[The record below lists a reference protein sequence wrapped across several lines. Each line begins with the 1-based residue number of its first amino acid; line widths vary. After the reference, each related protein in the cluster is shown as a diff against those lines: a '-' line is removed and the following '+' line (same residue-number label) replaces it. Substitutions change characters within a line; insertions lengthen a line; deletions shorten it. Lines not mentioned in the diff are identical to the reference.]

1 MQLWDKLA
9 EYAKNFSSYRTTMDF
24 GDVAE
29 ILIIAV
35 LLYYTLVW
43 MKTTRAWILLK
54 GLIVILA
61 FLLLAYFFRMTTIL
75 WMAQNVLGFAVTA
88 LIVVLQPELRKALEE
103 LGKKN
108 IISSVLPFDNSHR
121 VNEEFSEKTINEI
134 TKACVEM
141 GKVRTG
147 ALIVIEQKVSLRDY
161 ERTGIDVDGIVTSQL
176 LINIFE
182 HNTPLHDGAV
192 IIQGNRVVSATCYL
206 PLSDNLGLSKELGT
220 RHRAGVGISEI
231 TDSLTIIVS
240 EETGKI
246 SVAYEGELERNLDAD
261 SLRDRMHKILNNPV
275 EEHKN
280 LRIWKGRSRD
290 KKMKKLLT
298 RNLGLK
304 LASLLLAFV
313 LWFLVAQIYDPKDT
327 VTFNNIQVRL
337 INTELLDEEG
347 KVYEVLDNSNLVRVT
362 VTGPQSIVKSEL
374 RRSDI
379 VAEADMSKLTDINTI
394 AITYYCENISNDSVE
409 IKGNHDSVRLN
420 VEDKTSKWI
429 KLESNTIGD
438 VASGYMIG
446 NVTLDQTN
454 IEVTGPKS
462 AISQVDHAGVD
473 INVTDSTTSLS
484 ANVDIKLYDA
494 DDNELVLESVKK
506 NVDSAYMTVEVLATK
521 EVPVEIEY
529 MGVPEDGYMAT
540 GEVESS
546 VPTVR
551 IAGTVSTL
559 VGISAITVP
568 EDRMNITGQSD
579 NLVDIINLKEYLPAN
594 VRLADKSF
602 DGKITAT
609 VYIEPIVSKD
619 LTVAAENI
627 SVTGV
632 PDGMEAEITSTAEEY
647 NITVS
652 GLSRDVSILH
662 DSSVTG
668 ILNLT
673 QWMED
678 NGVEE
683 LTPGTYTIPVTFNLT
698 EDITVTPDINIHIR
712 LKNADA
718 DNQ

>member
-1 MQLWDKLA
+1 
-9 EYAKNFSSYRTTMDF
+9 
-24 GDVAE
+24 
-29 ILIIAV
+29 
-35 LLYYTLVW
+35 
-43 MKTTRAWILLK
+43 
-54 GLIVILA
+54 
-61 FLLLAYFFRMTTIL
+61 
-75 WMAQNVLGFAVTA
+75 
-88 LIVVLQPELRKALEE
+88 
-103 LGKKN
+103 
-108 IISSVLPFDNSHR
+108 
-121 VNEEFSEKTINEI
+121 
-134 TKACVEM
+134 
-141 GKVRTG
+141 
-147 ALIVIEQKVSLRDY
+147 
-161 ERTGIDVDGIVTSQL
+161 
-176 LINIFE
+176 
-182 HNTPLHDGAV
+182 
-192 IIQGNRVVSATCYL
+192 
-206 PLSDNLGLSKELGT
+206 
-220 RHRAGVGISEI
+220 
-231 TDSLTIIVS
+231 
-240 EETGKI
+240 
-246 SVAYEGELERNLDAD
+246 
-261 SLRDRMHKILNNPV
+261 
-275 EEHKN
+275 
-280 LRIWKGRSRD
+280 
-290 KKMKKLLT
+290 MKKLLT

-304 LASLLLAFV
+304 FASLVLAFV

-337 INTELLDEEG
+337 VNTELLEEEG

-683 LTPGTYTIPVTFNLT
+683 LTPGTYTIPVTFNLA

-712 LKNADA
+712 LKNADT

>member
-1 MQLWDKLA
+1 
-9 EYAKNFSSYRTTMDF
+9 
-24 GDVAE
+24 
-29 ILIIAV
+29 
-35 LLYYTLVW
+35 
-43 MKTTRAWILLK
+43 
-54 GLIVILA
+54 
-61 FLLLAYFFRMTTIL
+61 
-75 WMAQNVLGFAVTA
+75 
-88 LIVVLQPELRKALEE
+88 
-103 LGKKN
+103 
-108 IISSVLPFDNSHR
+108 
-121 VNEEFSEKTINEI
+121 
-134 TKACVEM
+134 
-141 GKVRTG
+141 
-147 ALIVIEQKVSLRDY
+147 
-161 ERTGIDVDGIVTSQL
+161 
-176 LINIFE
+176 
-182 HNTPLHDGAV
+182 
-192 IIQGNRVVSATCYL
+192 
-206 PLSDNLGLSKELGT
+206 
-220 RHRAGVGISEI
+220 
-231 TDSLTIIVS
+231 
-240 EETGKI
+240 
-246 SVAYEGELERNLDAD
+246 
-261 SLRDRMHKILNNPV
+261 
-275 EEHKN
+275 
-280 LRIWKGRSRD
+280 
-290 KKMKKLLT
+290 MKKLLT

-546 VPTVR
+546 IPTVR

-683 LTPGTYTIPVTFNLT
+683 LTPGTYTIPITFNLA
-698 EDITVTPDINIHIR
+698 EDITVVPDINIHIR
-712 LKNADA
+712 LKNADT

>member
-1 MQLWDKLA
+1 
-9 EYAKNFSSYRTTMDF
+9 
-24 GDVAE
+24 
-29 ILIIAV
+29 
-35 LLYYTLVW
+35 
-43 MKTTRAWILLK
+43 
-54 GLIVILA
+54 
-61 FLLLAYFFRMTTIL
+61 
-75 WMAQNVLGFAVTA
+75 
-88 LIVVLQPELRKALEE
+88 
-103 LGKKN
+103 
-108 IISSVLPFDNSHR
+108 
-121 VNEEFSEKTINEI
+121 
-134 TKACVEM
+134 
-141 GKVRTG
+141 
-147 ALIVIEQKVSLRDY
+147 
-161 ERTGIDVDGIVTSQL
+161 
-176 LINIFE
+176 
-182 HNTPLHDGAV
+182 
-192 IIQGNRVVSATCYL
+192 
-206 PLSDNLGLSKELGT
+206 
-220 RHRAGVGISEI
+220 
-231 TDSLTIIVS
+231 
-240 EETGKI
+240 
-246 SVAYEGELERNLDAD
+246 
-261 SLRDRMHKILNNPV
+261 
-275 EEHKN
+275 
-280 LRIWKGRSRD
+280 
-290 KKMKKLLT
+290 MKKLLT

-473 INVTDSTTSLS
+473 INVTDSTSSLS

-494 DDNELVLESVKK
+494 DDNELTLESVKK
-506 NVDSAYMTVEVLATK
+506 NVDSAHMTVEVLATK

-546 VPTVR
+546 VPTVK

-559 VGISAITVP
+559 AGISAITVP
-568 EDRMNITGQSD
+568 EDRMNITGQTD
-579 NLVDIINLKEYLPAN
+579 NLVDIINLKEYLPSN
-594 VRLADKSF
+594 VRLADKRF

-652 GLSRDVSILH
+652 GLSRDVSILR

-683 LTPGTYTIPVTFNLT
+683 LTPGTYTIPVTFNLA
-698 EDITVTPDINIHIR
+698 EDITVAPDINIHIR
-712 LKNADA
+712 LKNADT

>member
-1 MQLWDKLA
+1 
-9 EYAKNFSSYRTTMDF
+9 
-24 GDVAE
+24 
-29 ILIIAV
+29 
-35 LLYYTLVW
+35 
-43 MKTTRAWILLK
+43 
-54 GLIVILA
+54 
-61 FLLLAYFFRMTTIL
+61 
-75 WMAQNVLGFAVTA
+75 
-88 LIVVLQPELRKALEE
+88 
-103 LGKKN
+103 
-108 IISSVLPFDNSHR
+108 
-121 VNEEFSEKTINEI
+121 
-134 TKACVEM
+134 
-141 GKVRTG
+141 
-147 ALIVIEQKVSLRDY
+147 
-161 ERTGIDVDGIVTSQL
+161 
-176 LINIFE
+176 
-182 HNTPLHDGAV
+182 
-192 IIQGNRVVSATCYL
+192 
-206 PLSDNLGLSKELGT
+206 
-220 RHRAGVGISEI
+220 
-231 TDSLTIIVS
+231 
-240 EETGKI
+240 
-246 SVAYEGELERNLDAD
+246 
-261 SLRDRMHKILNNPV
+261 
-275 EEHKN
+275 
-280 LRIWKGRSRD
+280 
-290 KKMKKLLT
+290 MKKLLT

-362 VTGPQSIVKSEL
+362 VTGPQSILKSEL

-683 LTPGTYTIPVTFNLT
+683 LTPGTYTIPVTFNLA

-712 LKNADA
+712 LKNADT

>member
-1 MQLWDKLA
+1 
-9 EYAKNFSSYRTTMDF
+9 
-24 GDVAE
+24 
-29 ILIIAV
+29 
-35 LLYYTLVW
+35 
-43 MKTTRAWILLK
+43 
-54 GLIVILA
+54 
-61 FLLLAYFFRMTTIL
+61 
-75 WMAQNVLGFAVTA
+75 
-88 LIVVLQPELRKALEE
+88 
-103 LGKKN
+103 
-108 IISSVLPFDNSHR
+108 
-121 VNEEFSEKTINEI
+121 
-134 TKACVEM
+134 
-141 GKVRTG
+141 
-147 ALIVIEQKVSLRDY
+147 
-161 ERTGIDVDGIVTSQL
+161 
-176 LINIFE
+176 
-182 HNTPLHDGAV
+182 
-192 IIQGNRVVSATCYL
+192 
-206 PLSDNLGLSKELGT
+206 
-220 RHRAGVGISEI
+220 
-231 TDSLTIIVS
+231 
-240 EETGKI
+240 
-246 SVAYEGELERNLDAD
+246 
-261 SLRDRMHKILNNPV
+261 
-275 EEHKN
+275 
-280 LRIWKGRSRD
+280 
-290 KKMKKLLT
+290 MKKALT

-304 LASLLLAFV
+304 LASLVLAFV

-683 LTPGTYTIPVTFNLT
+683 LTPGTYTIPVTFNLA
-698 EDITVTPDINIHIR
+698 EDITVVPDINIHIR
-712 LKNADA
+712 LKNADT

>member
-1 MQLWDKLA
+1 
-9 EYAKNFSSYRTTMDF
+9 
-24 GDVAE
+24 
-29 ILIIAV
+29 
-35 LLYYTLVW
+35 
-43 MKTTRAWILLK
+43 
-54 GLIVILA
+54 
-61 FLLLAYFFRMTTIL
+61 
-75 WMAQNVLGFAVTA
+75 
-88 LIVVLQPELRKALEE
+88 
-103 LGKKN
+103 
-108 IISSVLPFDNSHR
+108 
-121 VNEEFSEKTINEI
+121 
-134 TKACVEM
+134 
-141 GKVRTG
+141 
-147 ALIVIEQKVSLRDY
+147 
-161 ERTGIDVDGIVTSQL
+161 
-176 LINIFE
+176 
-182 HNTPLHDGAV
+182 
-192 IIQGNRVVSATCYL
+192 
-206 PLSDNLGLSKELGT
+206 
-220 RHRAGVGISEI
+220 
-231 TDSLTIIVS
+231 
-240 EETGKI
+240 
-246 SVAYEGELERNLDAD
+246 
-261 SLRDRMHKILNNPV
+261 
-275 EEHKN
+275 
-280 LRIWKGRSRD
+280 
-290 KKMKKLLT
+290 MKKLLT

-627 SVTGV
+627 SVTGI

-683 LTPGTYTIPVTFNLT
+683 LTPGTYTIPVTFNLA
-698 EDITVTPDINIHIR
+698 EDITVVPDINIHIR
-712 LKNADA
+712 LKNADT

>member
-1 MQLWDKLA
+1 
-9 EYAKNFSSYRTTMDF
+9 
-24 GDVAE
+24 
-29 ILIIAV
+29 
-35 LLYYTLVW
+35 
-43 MKTTRAWILLK
+43 
-54 GLIVILA
+54 
-61 FLLLAYFFRMTTIL
+61 
-75 WMAQNVLGFAVTA
+75 
-88 LIVVLQPELRKALEE
+88 
-103 LGKKN
+103 
-108 IISSVLPFDNSHR
+108 
-121 VNEEFSEKTINEI
+121 
-134 TKACVEM
+134 
-141 GKVRTG
+141 
-147 ALIVIEQKVSLRDY
+147 
-161 ERTGIDVDGIVTSQL
+161 
-176 LINIFE
+176 
-182 HNTPLHDGAV
+182 
-192 IIQGNRVVSATCYL
+192 
-206 PLSDNLGLSKELGT
+206 
-220 RHRAGVGISEI
+220 
-231 TDSLTIIVS
+231 
-240 EETGKI
+240 
-246 SVAYEGELERNLDAD
+246 
-261 SLRDRMHKILNNPV
+261 
-275 EEHKN
+275 
-280 LRIWKGRSRD
+280 
-290 KKMKKLLT
+290 MKKLLT

-568 EDRMNITGQSD
+568 EDCMNITGQSD

-683 LTPGTYTIPVTFNLT
+683 LTPGTYTIPVTFNLA

-712 LKNADA
+712 LKNADT

>member
-1 MQLWDKLA
+1 
-9 EYAKNFSSYRTTMDF
+9 
-24 GDVAE
+24 
-29 ILIIAV
+29 
-35 LLYYTLVW
+35 
-43 MKTTRAWILLK
+43 
-54 GLIVILA
+54 
-61 FLLLAYFFRMTTIL
+61 
-75 WMAQNVLGFAVTA
+75 
-88 LIVVLQPELRKALEE
+88 
-103 LGKKN
+103 
-108 IISSVLPFDNSHR
+108 
-121 VNEEFSEKTINEI
+121 
-134 TKACVEM
+134 
-141 GKVRTG
+141 
-147 ALIVIEQKVSLRDY
+147 
-161 ERTGIDVDGIVTSQL
+161 
-176 LINIFE
+176 
-182 HNTPLHDGAV
+182 
-192 IIQGNRVVSATCYL
+192 
-206 PLSDNLGLSKELGT
+206 
-220 RHRAGVGISEI
+220 
-231 TDSLTIIVS
+231 
-240 EETGKI
+240 
-246 SVAYEGELERNLDAD
+246 
-261 SLRDRMHKILNNPV
+261 
-275 EEHKN
+275 
-280 LRIWKGRSRD
+280 
-290 KKMKKLLT
+290 MKKLLT

-652 GLSRDVSILH
+652 GLSRDISILH

-683 LTPGTYTIPVTFNLT
+683 LTPGNYTIPITFNLA

-712 LKNADA
+712 LKNADTN
-718 DNQ
+718 NQ

>member
-1 MQLWDKLA
+1 
-9 EYAKNFSSYRTTMDF
+9 
-24 GDVAE
+24 
-29 ILIIAV
+29 
-35 LLYYTLVW
+35 
-43 MKTTRAWILLK
+43 
-54 GLIVILA
+54 
-61 FLLLAYFFRMTTIL
+61 
-75 WMAQNVLGFAVTA
+75 
-88 LIVVLQPELRKALEE
+88 
-103 LGKKN
+103 
-108 IISSVLPFDNSHR
+108 
-121 VNEEFSEKTINEI
+121 
-134 TKACVEM
+134 
-141 GKVRTG
+141 
-147 ALIVIEQKVSLRDY
+147 
-161 ERTGIDVDGIVTSQL
+161 
-176 LINIFE
+176 
-182 HNTPLHDGAV
+182 
-192 IIQGNRVVSATCYL
+192 
-206 PLSDNLGLSKELGT
+206 
-220 RHRAGVGISEI
+220 
-231 TDSLTIIVS
+231 
-240 EETGKI
+240 
-246 SVAYEGELERNLDAD
+246 
-261 SLRDRMHKILNNPV
+261 
-275 EEHKN
+275 
-280 LRIWKGRSRD
+280 
-290 KKMKKLLT
+290 MKKLLT

-546 VPTVR
+546 VPTR
-551 IAGTVSTL
+551 L
-559 VGISAITVP
+559 PQYISAKHMINARINCP
-568 EDRMNITGQSD
+568 GFMLFFTGASPG
-579 NLVDIINLKEYLPAN
+579 ICFTSAINTGMPIRYNGRTARI
-594 VRLADKSF
+594 RLMVVFS
-602 DGKITAT
+602 
-609 VYIEPIVSKD
+609 SH
-619 LTVAAENI
+619 
-627 SVTGV
+627 
-632 PDGMEAEITSTAEEY
+632 
-647 NITVS
+647 S
-652 GLSRDVSILH
+652 GF
-662 DSSVTG
+662 
-668 ILNLT
+668 
-673 QWMED
+673 
-678 NGVEE
+678 
-683 LTPGTYTIPVTFNLT
+683 TIPT
-698 EDITVTPDINIHIR
+698 TPTTAICT
-712 LKNADA
+712 A
-718 DNQ
+718 

>member
-1 MQLWDKLA
+1 M
-9 EYAKNFSSYRTTMDF
+9 
-24 GDVAE
+24 
-29 ILIIAV
+29 
-35 LLYYTLVW
+35 
-43 MKTTRAWILLK
+43 
-54 GLIVILA
+54 
-61 FLLLAYFFRMTTIL
+61 
-75 WMAQNVLGFAVTA
+75 
-88 LIVVLQPELRKALEE
+88 
-103 LGKKN
+103 
-108 IISSVLPFDNSHR
+108 
-121 VNEEFSEKTINEI
+121 
-134 TKACVEM
+134 
-141 GKVRTG
+141 
-147 ALIVIEQKVSLRDY
+147 
-161 ERTGIDVDGIVTSQL
+161 
-176 LINIFE
+176 
-182 HNTPLHDGAV
+182 
-192 IIQGNRVVSATCYL
+192 
-206 PLSDNLGLSKELGT
+206 
-220 RHRAGVGISEI
+220 
-231 TDSLTIIVS
+231 
-240 EETGKI
+240 
-246 SVAYEGELERNLDAD
+246 
-261 SLRDRMHKILNNPV
+261 
-275 EEHKN
+275 
-280 LRIWKGRSRD
+280 
-290 KKMKKLLT
+290 T

-304 LASLLLAFV
+304 LASLVLAFV

-394 AITYYCENISNDSVE
+394 AITYYCENVSNDSVE

-429 KLESNTIGD
+429 KLESNTIGE
-438 VASGYMIG
+438 VASGYLIG

-473 INVTDSTTSLS
+473 INVTDSTSSLS

-494 DDNELVLESVKK
+494 DDNELTLESVKK
-506 NVDSAYMTVEVLATK
+506 NVNSAHMTVEVLATK

-551 IAGTVSTL
+551 IAGTASAL

-568 EDRMNITGQSD
+568 EDRMNITGQSSD
-579 NLVDIINLKEYLPAN
+579 LVDIINLKEYLPSN
-594 VRLADKSF
+594 VRLANKSF

-609 VYIEPIVSKD
+609 VYIEPIDTKD
-619 LTVAAENI
+619 LTIPADNI
-627 SVTGV
+627 SITGV
-632 PDGMEAEITSTAEEY
+632 PDGMEAEVTSTAEEY

-652 GLSRDVSILH
+652 GLTRNVSILR

-668 ILNLT
+668 VLDLN

-678 NGVEE
+678 NGLEE
-683 LTPGTYTIPVTFNLT
+683 LTPGNYTIPVTFNLS
-698 EDITVTPDINIHIR
+698 EDITVDTDVNIHIR
-712 LKNADA
+712 LKMRTVVPDQRVVPQVQKA
-718 DNQ
+718 

>member
-1 MQLWDKLA
+1 
-9 EYAKNFSSYRTTMDF
+9 
-24 GDVAE
+24 
-29 ILIIAV
+29 
-35 LLYYTLVW
+35 
-43 MKTTRAWILLK
+43 
-54 GLIVILA
+54 
-61 FLLLAYFFRMTTIL
+61 
-75 WMAQNVLGFAVTA
+75 
-88 LIVVLQPELRKALEE
+88 
-103 LGKKN
+103 
-108 IISSVLPFDNSHR
+108 
-121 VNEEFSEKTINEI
+121 
-134 TKACVEM
+134 
-141 GKVRTG
+141 
-147 ALIVIEQKVSLRDY
+147 
-161 ERTGIDVDGIVTSQL
+161 
-176 LINIFE
+176 
-182 HNTPLHDGAV
+182 
-192 IIQGNRVVSATCYL
+192 
-206 PLSDNLGLSKELGT
+206 
-220 RHRAGVGISEI
+220 
-231 TDSLTIIVS
+231 
-240 EETGKI
+240 
-246 SVAYEGELERNLDAD
+246 
-261 SLRDRMHKILNNPV
+261 
-275 EEHKN
+275 
-280 LRIWKGRSRD
+280 
-290 KKMKKLLT
+290 MKKLLT

-304 LASLLLAFV
+304 LASLVLAFV

-473 INVTDSTTSLS
+473 INVTDSTSSLS

-494 DDNELVLESVKK
+494 DDNELTLESVKK
-506 NVDSAYMTVEVLATK
+506 NVDSAHMTVEVLATK

-559 VGISAITVP
+559 AGISAIIVP
-568 EDRMNITGQSD
+568 EDRMNITGQTD
-579 NLVDIINLKEYLPAN
+579 NLVDIINLKEYLPSN
-594 VRLADKSF
+594 VRLADKNF

-652 GLSRDVSILH
+652 GLSRDVSILR

-683 LTPGTYTIPVTFNLT
+683 LTPGTYTIPVTFNLA
-698 EDITVTPDINIHIR
+698 EDITVAPDINIHIR
-712 LKNADA
+712 LKNADT

>member
-1 MQLWDKLA
+1 
-9 EYAKNFSSYRTTMDF
+9 
-24 GDVAE
+24 
-29 ILIIAV
+29 
-35 LLYYTLVW
+35 
-43 MKTTRAWILLK
+43 
-54 GLIVILA
+54 
-61 FLLLAYFFRMTTIL
+61 
-75 WMAQNVLGFAVTA
+75 
-88 LIVVLQPELRKALEE
+88 
-103 LGKKN
+103 
-108 IISSVLPFDNSHR
+108 
-121 VNEEFSEKTINEI
+121 
-134 TKACVEM
+134 
-141 GKVRTG
+141 
-147 ALIVIEQKVSLRDY
+147 
-161 ERTGIDVDGIVTSQL
+161 
-176 LINIFE
+176 
-182 HNTPLHDGAV
+182 
-192 IIQGNRVVSATCYL
+192 
-206 PLSDNLGLSKELGT
+206 
-220 RHRAGVGISEI
+220 
-231 TDSLTIIVS
+231 
-240 EETGKI
+240 
-246 SVAYEGELERNLDAD
+246 
-261 SLRDRMHKILNNPV
+261 
-275 EEHKN
+275 
-280 LRIWKGRSRD
+280 
-290 KKMKKLLT
+290 MKKALT

-304 LASLLLAFV
+304 LASLVLAFV

-347 KVYEVLDNSNLVRVT
+347 KVYEVLDSSNLVRVT

-394 AITYYCENISNDSVE
+394 AITYYCENVSNDSVE
-409 IKGNHDSVRLN
+409 IKGNHDSVRLS

-429 KLESNTIGD
+429 KLESNTIGE

-473 INVTDSTTSLS
+473 INVTDSTSSLS

-494 DDNELVLESVKK
+494 DGNELTLESVKK
-506 NVDSAYMTVEVLATK
+506 NVNSAHMTVEVLATK

-551 IAGTVSTL
+551 IAGTASAL

-568 EDRMNITGQSD
+568 EERMNITGQSD
-579 NLVDIINLKEYLPAN
+579 DLVDIINLKEYLPSN

-609 VYIEPIVSKD
+609 VYIEPIDTKD
-619 LTVAAENI
+619 LTIPADNI
-627 SVTGV
+627 SITGV
-632 PDGMEAEITSTAEEY
+632 PDDMEAEITSTAEEY

-652 GLSRDVSILH
+652 GLTRDVSILR

-668 ILNLT
+668 VLDLN

-678 NGVEE
+678 NGLEE
-683 LTPGTYTIPVTFNLT
+683 LTPGNYTIPVTFNLS
-698 EDITVTPDINIHIR
+698 EDITVDTDVNIHIR
-712 LKNADA
+712 LKNADSST
-718 DNQ
+718 

>member
-1 MQLWDKLA
+1 
-9 EYAKNFSSYRTTMDF
+9 
-24 GDVAE
+24 
-29 ILIIAV
+29 
-35 LLYYTLVW
+35 
-43 MKTTRAWILLK
+43 
-54 GLIVILA
+54 
-61 FLLLAYFFRMTTIL
+61 
-75 WMAQNVLGFAVTA
+75 
-88 LIVVLQPELRKALEE
+88 
-103 LGKKN
+103 
-108 IISSVLPFDNSHR
+108 
-121 VNEEFSEKTINEI
+121 
-134 TKACVEM
+134 
-141 GKVRTG
+141 
-147 ALIVIEQKVSLRDY
+147 
-161 ERTGIDVDGIVTSQL
+161 
-176 LINIFE
+176 
-182 HNTPLHDGAV
+182 
-192 IIQGNRVVSATCYL
+192 
-206 PLSDNLGLSKELGT
+206 
-220 RHRAGVGISEI
+220 
-231 TDSLTIIVS
+231 
-240 EETGKI
+240 
-246 SVAYEGELERNLDAD
+246 
-261 SLRDRMHKILNNPV
+261 
-275 EEHKN
+275 
-280 LRIWKGRSRD
+280 
-290 KKMKKLLT
+290 MKKLLT

-337 INTELLDEEG
+337 INTELLEEEG

-551 IAGTVSTL
+551 IAGNVSTL

-683 LTPGTYTIPVTFNLT
+683 LTPGTYTIPVTFNLA
-698 EDITVTPDINIHIR
+698 EDITVVPDINIHIR
-712 LKNADA
+712 LKNADT

>member
-1 MQLWDKLA
+1 
-9 EYAKNFSSYRTTMDF
+9 
-24 GDVAE
+24 
-29 ILIIAV
+29 
-35 LLYYTLVW
+35 
-43 MKTTRAWILLK
+43 
-54 GLIVILA
+54 
-61 FLLLAYFFRMTTIL
+61 
-75 WMAQNVLGFAVTA
+75 
-88 LIVVLQPELRKALEE
+88 
-103 LGKKN
+103 
-108 IISSVLPFDNSHR
+108 
-121 VNEEFSEKTINEI
+121 
-134 TKACVEM
+134 
-141 GKVRTG
+141 
-147 ALIVIEQKVSLRDY
+147 
-161 ERTGIDVDGIVTSQL
+161 
-176 LINIFE
+176 
-182 HNTPLHDGAV
+182 
-192 IIQGNRVVSATCYL
+192 
-206 PLSDNLGLSKELGT
+206 
-220 RHRAGVGISEI
+220 
-231 TDSLTIIVS
+231 
-240 EETGKI
+240 
-246 SVAYEGELERNLDAD
+246 
-261 SLRDRMHKILNNPV
+261 
-275 EEHKN
+275 
-280 LRIWKGRSRD
+280 
-290 KKMKKLLT
+290 MKKLLT

-313 LWFLVAQIYDPKDT
+313 LWLLVAQIYDPKDT

-652 GLSRDVSILH
+652 GLSRDVSMLH

-683 LTPGTYTIPVTFNLT
+683 LTPGTYTIPVTFNLA
-698 EDITVTPDINIHIR
+698 EDITVVPDINIHIR
-712 LKNADA
+712 LKNADT

>member
-1 MQLWDKLA
+1 
-9 EYAKNFSSYRTTMDF
+9 
-24 GDVAE
+24 
-29 ILIIAV
+29 
-35 LLYYTLVW
+35 
-43 MKTTRAWILLK
+43 
-54 GLIVILA
+54 
-61 FLLLAYFFRMTTIL
+61 
-75 WMAQNVLGFAVTA
+75 
-88 LIVVLQPELRKALEE
+88 
-103 LGKKN
+103 
-108 IISSVLPFDNSHR
+108 
-121 VNEEFSEKTINEI
+121 
-134 TKACVEM
+134 
-141 GKVRTG
+141 
-147 ALIVIEQKVSLRDY
+147 
-161 ERTGIDVDGIVTSQL
+161 
-176 LINIFE
+176 
-182 HNTPLHDGAV
+182 
-192 IIQGNRVVSATCYL
+192 
-206 PLSDNLGLSKELGT
+206 
-220 RHRAGVGISEI
+220 
-231 TDSLTIIVS
+231 
-240 EETGKI
+240 
-246 SVAYEGELERNLDAD
+246 
-261 SLRDRMHKILNNPV
+261 
-275 EEHKN
+275 
-280 LRIWKGRSRD
+280 
-290 KKMKKLLT
+290 MKKLLT

-579 NLVDIINLKEYLPAN
+579 NLVDIINLKEYLPSN

-683 LTPGTYTIPVTFNLT
+683 LTPGTYTIPVTFNLA

-712 LKNADA
+712 LKNADT

>member
-1 MQLWDKLA
+1 
-9 EYAKNFSSYRTTMDF
+9 
-24 GDVAE
+24 
-29 ILIIAV
+29 
-35 LLYYTLVW
+35 
-43 MKTTRAWILLK
+43 
-54 GLIVILA
+54 
-61 FLLLAYFFRMTTIL
+61 
-75 WMAQNVLGFAVTA
+75 
-88 LIVVLQPELRKALEE
+88 
-103 LGKKN
+103 
-108 IISSVLPFDNSHR
+108 
-121 VNEEFSEKTINEI
+121 
-134 TKACVEM
+134 
-141 GKVRTG
+141 
-147 ALIVIEQKVSLRDY
+147 
-161 ERTGIDVDGIVTSQL
+161 
-176 LINIFE
+176 
-182 HNTPLHDGAV
+182 
-192 IIQGNRVVSATCYL
+192 
-206 PLSDNLGLSKELGT
+206 
-220 RHRAGVGISEI
+220 
-231 TDSLTIIVS
+231 
-240 EETGKI
+240 
-246 SVAYEGELERNLDAD
+246 
-261 SLRDRMHKILNNPV
+261 
-275 EEHKN
+275 
-280 LRIWKGRSRD
+280 
-290 KKMKKLLT
+290 MKKLLT

-683 LTPGTYTIPVTFNLT
+683 LTPGTYTIPVTFNLA

-712 LKNADA
+712 LKNADT

>member
-1 MQLWDKLA
+1 
-9 EYAKNFSSYRTTMDF
+9 
-24 GDVAE
+24 
-29 ILIIAV
+29 
-35 LLYYTLVW
+35 
-43 MKTTRAWILLK
+43 
-54 GLIVILA
+54 
-61 FLLLAYFFRMTTIL
+61 
-75 WMAQNVLGFAVTA
+75 
-88 LIVVLQPELRKALEE
+88 
-103 LGKKN
+103 
-108 IISSVLPFDNSHR
+108 
-121 VNEEFSEKTINEI
+121 
-134 TKACVEM
+134 
-141 GKVRTG
+141 
-147 ALIVIEQKVSLRDY
+147 
-161 ERTGIDVDGIVTSQL
+161 
-176 LINIFE
+176 
-182 HNTPLHDGAV
+182 
-192 IIQGNRVVSATCYL
+192 
-206 PLSDNLGLSKELGT
+206 
-220 RHRAGVGISEI
+220 
-231 TDSLTIIVS
+231 
-240 EETGKI
+240 
-246 SVAYEGELERNLDAD
+246 
-261 SLRDRMHKILNNPV
+261 
-275 EEHKN
+275 
-280 LRIWKGRSRD
+280 
-290 KKMKKLLT
+290 MKKSLT

-429 KLESNTIGD
+429 KLESNTIGN

-446 NVTLDQTN
+446 NVSLDQTN

-473 INVTDSTTSLS
+473 INVTDSTSSLS

-494 DDNELVLESVKK
+494 DDNELTLESVKK
-506 NVDSAYMTVEVLATK
+506 NVDSAHMTVEVLATK

-551 IAGTVSTL
+551 IAGTASTL
-559 VGISAITVP
+559 AGISAITVP
-568 EDRMNITGQSD
+568 EDRMNITGQTD

-652 GLSRDVSILH
+652 GLSRDVSILR

-683 LTPGTYTIPVTFNLT
+683 LTPGTYTIPVTFNLA
-698 EDITVTPDINIHIR
+698 EDITVAPDINIHIR
-712 LKNADA
+712 LKNADT

>member
-1 MQLWDKLA
+1 
-9 EYAKNFSSYRTTMDF
+9 
-24 GDVAE
+24 
-29 ILIIAV
+29 
-35 LLYYTLVW
+35 
-43 MKTTRAWILLK
+43 
-54 GLIVILA
+54 
-61 FLLLAYFFRMTTIL
+61 
-75 WMAQNVLGFAVTA
+75 
-88 LIVVLQPELRKALEE
+88 
-103 LGKKN
+103 
-108 IISSVLPFDNSHR
+108 
-121 VNEEFSEKTINEI
+121 
-134 TKACVEM
+134 
-141 GKVRTG
+141 
-147 ALIVIEQKVSLRDY
+147 
-161 ERTGIDVDGIVTSQL
+161 
-176 LINIFE
+176 
-182 HNTPLHDGAV
+182 
-192 IIQGNRVVSATCYL
+192 
-206 PLSDNLGLSKELGT
+206 
-220 RHRAGVGISEI
+220 
-231 TDSLTIIVS
+231 
-240 EETGKI
+240 
-246 SVAYEGELERNLDAD
+246 
-261 SLRDRMHKILNNPV
+261 
-275 EEHKN
+275 
-280 LRIWKGRSRD
+280 
-290 KKMKKLLT
+290 MKKLVT

-683 LTPGTYTIPVTFNLT
+683 LTPGTYTIPVTFNLA
-698 EDITVTPDINIHIR
+698 EDITVVPDINIHIR
-712 LKNADA
+712 LKNADT

>member
-1 MQLWDKLA
+1 
-9 EYAKNFSSYRTTMDF
+9 
-24 GDVAE
+24 
-29 ILIIAV
+29 
-35 LLYYTLVW
+35 
-43 MKTTRAWILLK
+43 
-54 GLIVILA
+54 
-61 FLLLAYFFRMTTIL
+61 
-75 WMAQNVLGFAVTA
+75 
-88 LIVVLQPELRKALEE
+88 
-103 LGKKN
+103 
-108 IISSVLPFDNSHR
+108 
-121 VNEEFSEKTINEI
+121 
-134 TKACVEM
+134 
-141 GKVRTG
+141 
-147 ALIVIEQKVSLRDY
+147 
-161 ERTGIDVDGIVTSQL
+161 
-176 LINIFE
+176 
-182 HNTPLHDGAV
+182 
-192 IIQGNRVVSATCYL
+192 
-206 PLSDNLGLSKELGT
+206 
-220 RHRAGVGISEI
+220 
-231 TDSLTIIVS
+231 
-240 EETGKI
+240 
-246 SVAYEGELERNLDAD
+246 
-261 SLRDRMHKILNNPV
+261 
-275 EEHKN
+275 
-280 LRIWKGRSRD
+280 
-290 KKMKKLLT
+290 MKKLLT

-506 NVDSAYMTVEVLATK
+506 NVDSSYMTVEVLATK

-683 LTPGTYTIPVTFNLT
+683 LTPGTYTIPVTFNLA

-712 LKNADA
+712 LKNADT

>member
-1 MQLWDKLA
+1 
-9 EYAKNFSSYRTTMDF
+9 
-24 GDVAE
+24 
-29 ILIIAV
+29 
-35 LLYYTLVW
+35 
-43 MKTTRAWILLK
+43 
-54 GLIVILA
+54 
-61 FLLLAYFFRMTTIL
+61 
-75 WMAQNVLGFAVTA
+75 
-88 LIVVLQPELRKALEE
+88 
-103 LGKKN
+103 
-108 IISSVLPFDNSHR
+108 
-121 VNEEFSEKTINEI
+121 
-134 TKACVEM
+134 
-141 GKVRTG
+141 
-147 ALIVIEQKVSLRDY
+147 
-161 ERTGIDVDGIVTSQL
+161 
-176 LINIFE
+176 
-182 HNTPLHDGAV
+182 
-192 IIQGNRVVSATCYL
+192 
-206 PLSDNLGLSKELGT
+206 
-220 RHRAGVGISEI
+220 
-231 TDSLTIIVS
+231 
-240 EETGKI
+240 
-246 SVAYEGELERNLDAD
+246 
-261 SLRDRMHKILNNPV
+261 
-275 EEHKN
+275 
-280 LRIWKGRSRD
+280 
-290 KKMKKLLT
+290 MKKLLT
-298 RNLGLK
+298 RNLGLT
-304 LASLLLAFV
+304 LSSLLLAFV

-683 LTPGTYTIPVTFNLT
+683 LTPGTYTIPVTFNLA

-712 LKNADA
+712 LKNADT

>member
-1 MQLWDKLA
+1 
-9 EYAKNFSSYRTTMDF
+9 
-24 GDVAE
+24 
-29 ILIIAV
+29 
-35 LLYYTLVW
+35 
-43 MKTTRAWILLK
+43 
-54 GLIVILA
+54 
-61 FLLLAYFFRMTTIL
+61 
-75 WMAQNVLGFAVTA
+75 
-88 LIVVLQPELRKALEE
+88 
-103 LGKKN
+103 
-108 IISSVLPFDNSHR
+108 
-121 VNEEFSEKTINEI
+121 
-134 TKACVEM
+134 
-141 GKVRTG
+141 
-147 ALIVIEQKVSLRDY
+147 
-161 ERTGIDVDGIVTSQL
+161 
-176 LINIFE
+176 
-182 HNTPLHDGAV
+182 
-192 IIQGNRVVSATCYL
+192 
-206 PLSDNLGLSKELGT
+206 
-220 RHRAGVGISEI
+220 
-231 TDSLTIIVS
+231 
-240 EETGKI
+240 
-246 SVAYEGELERNLDAD
+246 
-261 SLRDRMHKILNNPV
+261 
-275 EEHKN
+275 
-280 LRIWKGRSRD
+280 
-290 KKMKKLLT
+290 MKKLLT

-529 MGVPEDGYMAT
+529 TGVPEDGYMAT

-683 LTPGTYTIPVTFNLT
+683 LTPGTYTIPVTFNLA

-712 LKNADA
+712 LKNADT

>member
-1 MQLWDKLA
+1 
-9 EYAKNFSSYRTTMDF
+9 
-24 GDVAE
+24 
-29 ILIIAV
+29 
-35 LLYYTLVW
+35 
-43 MKTTRAWILLK
+43 
-54 GLIVILA
+54 
-61 FLLLAYFFRMTTIL
+61 
-75 WMAQNVLGFAVTA
+75 
-88 LIVVLQPELRKALEE
+88 
-103 LGKKN
+103 
-108 IISSVLPFDNSHR
+108 
-121 VNEEFSEKTINEI
+121 
-134 TKACVEM
+134 
-141 GKVRTG
+141 
-147 ALIVIEQKVSLRDY
+147 
-161 ERTGIDVDGIVTSQL
+161 
-176 LINIFE
+176 
-182 HNTPLHDGAV
+182 
-192 IIQGNRVVSATCYL
+192 
-206 PLSDNLGLSKELGT
+206 
-220 RHRAGVGISEI
+220 
-231 TDSLTIIVS
+231 
-240 EETGKI
+240 
-246 SVAYEGELERNLDAD
+246 
-261 SLRDRMHKILNNPV
+261 
-275 EEHKN
+275 
-280 LRIWKGRSRD
+280 
-290 KKMKKLLT
+290 MKKLLT

-429 KLESNTIGD
+429 KLESNTIGN

-446 NVTLDQTN
+446 NVSLDQTN

-473 INVTDSTTSLS
+473 INVTDSTSSLS

-494 DDNELVLESVKK
+494 DDNELTLESVKK
-506 NVDSAYMTVEVLATK
+506 NVDSAHMTVEVLATK

-551 IAGTVSTL
+551 IAGTASTL

-568 EDRMNITGQSD
+568 EDRMNITGQTD

-652 GLSRDVSILH
+652 GLSRDVSILR

-683 LTPGTYTIPVTFNLT
+683 LTPGTYTIPVTFNLA
-698 EDITVTPDINIHIR
+698 EDITVAPDINIHIR
-712 LKNADA
+712 LKNADT

>member
-1 MQLWDKLA
+1 
-9 EYAKNFSSYRTTMDF
+9 
-24 GDVAE
+24 
-29 ILIIAV
+29 
-35 LLYYTLVW
+35 
-43 MKTTRAWILLK
+43 
-54 GLIVILA
+54 
-61 FLLLAYFFRMTTIL
+61 
-75 WMAQNVLGFAVTA
+75 
-88 LIVVLQPELRKALEE
+88 
-103 LGKKN
+103 
-108 IISSVLPFDNSHR
+108 
-121 VNEEFSEKTINEI
+121 
-134 TKACVEM
+134 
-141 GKVRTG
+141 
-147 ALIVIEQKVSLRDY
+147 
-161 ERTGIDVDGIVTSQL
+161 
-176 LINIFE
+176 
-182 HNTPLHDGAV
+182 
-192 IIQGNRVVSATCYL
+192 
-206 PLSDNLGLSKELGT
+206 
-220 RHRAGVGISEI
+220 
-231 TDSLTIIVS
+231 
-240 EETGKI
+240 
-246 SVAYEGELERNLDAD
+246 
-261 SLRDRMHKILNNPV
+261 
-275 EEHKN
+275 
-280 LRIWKGRSRD
+280 
-290 KKMKKLLT
+290 MKKLLT

-652 GLSRDVSILH
+652 GLSSDVSMLH

-683 LTPGTYTIPVTFNLT
+683 LTPGTYTIPVTFNLA
-698 EDITVTPDINIHIR
+698 EDITVVPDINIHIR
-712 LKNADA
+712 LKNADT

>member
-1 MQLWDKLA
+1 
-9 EYAKNFSSYRTTMDF
+9 
-24 GDVAE
+24 
-29 ILIIAV
+29 
-35 LLYYTLVW
+35 
-43 MKTTRAWILLK
+43 
-54 GLIVILA
+54 
-61 FLLLAYFFRMTTIL
+61 
-75 WMAQNVLGFAVTA
+75 
-88 LIVVLQPELRKALEE
+88 
-103 LGKKN
+103 
-108 IISSVLPFDNSHR
+108 
-121 VNEEFSEKTINEI
+121 
-134 TKACVEM
+134 
-141 GKVRTG
+141 
-147 ALIVIEQKVSLRDY
+147 
-161 ERTGIDVDGIVTSQL
+161 
-176 LINIFE
+176 
-182 HNTPLHDGAV
+182 
-192 IIQGNRVVSATCYL
+192 
-206 PLSDNLGLSKELGT
+206 
-220 RHRAGVGISEI
+220 
-231 TDSLTIIVS
+231 
-240 EETGKI
+240 
-246 SVAYEGELERNLDAD
+246 
-261 SLRDRMHKILNNPV
+261 
-275 EEHKN
+275 
-280 LRIWKGRSRD
+280 
-290 KKMKKLLT
+290 MKKLLT

-337 INTELLDEEG
+337 MNTELLDEEG

-683 LTPGTYTIPVTFNLT
+683 LTPGTYTIPVTFNLA
-698 EDITVTPDINIHIR
+698 EDITVVPDINIHIR
-712 LKNADA
+712 LKNADT

>member
-1 MQLWDKLA
+1 
-9 EYAKNFSSYRTTMDF
+9 
-24 GDVAE
+24 
-29 ILIIAV
+29 
-35 LLYYTLVW
+35 
-43 MKTTRAWILLK
+43 
-54 GLIVILA
+54 
-61 FLLLAYFFRMTTIL
+61 
-75 WMAQNVLGFAVTA
+75 
-88 LIVVLQPELRKALEE
+88 
-103 LGKKN
+103 
-108 IISSVLPFDNSHR
+108 
-121 VNEEFSEKTINEI
+121 
-134 TKACVEM
+134 
-141 GKVRTG
+141 
-147 ALIVIEQKVSLRDY
+147 
-161 ERTGIDVDGIVTSQL
+161 
-176 LINIFE
+176 
-182 HNTPLHDGAV
+182 
-192 IIQGNRVVSATCYL
+192 
-206 PLSDNLGLSKELGT
+206 
-220 RHRAGVGISEI
+220 
-231 TDSLTIIVS
+231 
-240 EETGKI
+240 
-246 SVAYEGELERNLDAD
+246 
-261 SLRDRMHKILNNPV
+261 
-275 EEHKN
+275 
-280 LRIWKGRSRD
+280 
-290 KKMKKLLT
+290 MKKLLT

-438 VASGYMIG
+438 VASGYMVG

-506 NVDSAYMTVEVLATK
+506 NVNSAYMTVEVLATK

-568 EDRMNITGQSD
+568 EDRMNITGQTD
-579 NLVDIINLKEYLPAN
+579 NLVDIINLKEYLPSN

-652 GLSRDVSILH
+652 GLSRNVSILR

-683 LTPGTYTIPVTFNLT
+683 LTPGTYTIPVTFNLA

-712 LKNADA
+712 LKNADT
-718 DNQ
+718 NN

>member
-1 MQLWDKLA
+1 
-9 EYAKNFSSYRTTMDF
+9 
-24 GDVAE
+24 
-29 ILIIAV
+29 
-35 LLYYTLVW
+35 
-43 MKTTRAWILLK
+43 
-54 GLIVILA
+54 
-61 FLLLAYFFRMTTIL
+61 
-75 WMAQNVLGFAVTA
+75 
-88 LIVVLQPELRKALEE
+88 
-103 LGKKN
+103 
-108 IISSVLPFDNSHR
+108 
-121 VNEEFSEKTINEI
+121 
-134 TKACVEM
+134 
-141 GKVRTG
+141 
-147 ALIVIEQKVSLRDY
+147 
-161 ERTGIDVDGIVTSQL
+161 
-176 LINIFE
+176 
-182 HNTPLHDGAV
+182 
-192 IIQGNRVVSATCYL
+192 
-206 PLSDNLGLSKELGT
+206 
-220 RHRAGVGISEI
+220 
-231 TDSLTIIVS
+231 
-240 EETGKI
+240 
-246 SVAYEGELERNLDAD
+246 
-261 SLRDRMHKILNNPV
+261 
-275 EEHKN
+275 
-280 LRIWKGRSRD
+280 
-290 KKMKKLLT
+290 MKKALT

-304 LASLLLAFV
+304 LASLVLAFV

-394 AITYYCENISNDSVE
+394 AITYYCENVSNDSVE

-429 KLESNTIGD
+429 KLESNTIGE

-473 INVTDSTTSLS
+473 INVTDSTSSLS

-494 DDNELVLESVKK
+494 DDNELTLESVKK
-506 NVDSAYMTVEVLATK
+506 NVNSAHMTVEVLATK

-551 IAGTVSTL
+551 IAGTSSAL

-568 EDRMNITGQSD
+568 EDRMNITGQSGD
-579 NLVDIINLKEYLPAN
+579 LVDIINLKEYLPSN
-594 VRLADKSF
+594 VRLANKSF

-609 VYIEPIVSKD
+609 VYIEPIDTKD
-619 LTVAAENI
+619 LTIPADNI
-627 SVTGV
+627 SITGV
-632 PDGMEAEITSTAEEY
+632 PDGMEAEVTSTAEEY

-652 GLSRDVSILH
+652 GLTRDVSILR

-668 ILNLT
+668 VLDLN

-678 NGVEE
+678 NGLEE
-683 LTPGTYTIPVTFNLT
+683 LTPGNYTIPVTFNLS
-698 EDITVTPDINIHIR
+698 EDITVDTDVNIHIR
-712 LKNADA
+712 LKNADSST
-718 DNQ
+718 

>member
-1 MQLWDKLA
+1 
-9 EYAKNFSSYRTTMDF
+9 
-24 GDVAE
+24 
-29 ILIIAV
+29 
-35 LLYYTLVW
+35 
-43 MKTTRAWILLK
+43 
-54 GLIVILA
+54 
-61 FLLLAYFFRMTTIL
+61 
-75 WMAQNVLGFAVTA
+75 
-88 LIVVLQPELRKALEE
+88 
-103 LGKKN
+103 
-108 IISSVLPFDNSHR
+108 
-121 VNEEFSEKTINEI
+121 
-134 TKACVEM
+134 
-141 GKVRTG
+141 
-147 ALIVIEQKVSLRDY
+147 
-161 ERTGIDVDGIVTSQL
+161 
-176 LINIFE
+176 
-182 HNTPLHDGAV
+182 
-192 IIQGNRVVSATCYL
+192 
-206 PLSDNLGLSKELGT
+206 
-220 RHRAGVGISEI
+220 
-231 TDSLTIIVS
+231 
-240 EETGKI
+240 
-246 SVAYEGELERNLDAD
+246 
-261 SLRDRMHKILNNPV
+261 
-275 EEHKN
+275 
-280 LRIWKGRSRD
+280 
-290 KKMKKLLT
+290 MKKLLT

-521 EVPVEIEY
+521 EVPVEIED
-529 MGVPEDGYMAT
+529 MGVPADGYMAT

-683 LTPGTYTIPVTFNLT
+683 LTPGTYTIPVTFNLA
-698 EDITVTPDINIHIR
+698 EDITVVPDINIHIR
-712 LKNADA
+712 LKNADT

>member
-1 MQLWDKLA
+1 
-9 EYAKNFSSYRTTMDF
+9 
-24 GDVAE
+24 
-29 ILIIAV
+29 
-35 LLYYTLVW
+35 
-43 MKTTRAWILLK
+43 
-54 GLIVILA
+54 
-61 FLLLAYFFRMTTIL
+61 
-75 WMAQNVLGFAVTA
+75 
-88 LIVVLQPELRKALEE
+88 
-103 LGKKN
+103 
-108 IISSVLPFDNSHR
+108 
-121 VNEEFSEKTINEI
+121 
-134 TKACVEM
+134 
-141 GKVRTG
+141 
-147 ALIVIEQKVSLRDY
+147 
-161 ERTGIDVDGIVTSQL
+161 
-176 LINIFE
+176 
-182 HNTPLHDGAV
+182 
-192 IIQGNRVVSATCYL
+192 
-206 PLSDNLGLSKELGT
+206 
-220 RHRAGVGISEI
+220 
-231 TDSLTIIVS
+231 
-240 EETGKI
+240 
-246 SVAYEGELERNLDAD
+246 
-261 SLRDRMHKILNNPV
+261 
-275 EEHKN
+275 
-280 LRIWKGRSRD
+280 
-290 KKMKKLLT
+290 MKKLLT

-594 VRLADKSF
+594 VRLADKRF

-683 LTPGTYTIPVTFNLT
+683 LTPGTYTIPVTFNLA
-698 EDITVTPDINIHIR
+698 EDITVVPDINIHIR
-712 LKNADA
+712 LKNADT

>member
-1 MQLWDKLA
+1 
-9 EYAKNFSSYRTTMDF
+9 
-24 GDVAE
+24 
-29 ILIIAV
+29 
-35 LLYYTLVW
+35 
-43 MKTTRAWILLK
+43 
-54 GLIVILA
+54 
-61 FLLLAYFFRMTTIL
+61 
-75 WMAQNVLGFAVTA
+75 
-88 LIVVLQPELRKALEE
+88 
-103 LGKKN
+103 
-108 IISSVLPFDNSHR
+108 
-121 VNEEFSEKTINEI
+121 
-134 TKACVEM
+134 
-141 GKVRTG
+141 
-147 ALIVIEQKVSLRDY
+147 
-161 ERTGIDVDGIVTSQL
+161 
-176 LINIFE
+176 
-182 HNTPLHDGAV
+182 
-192 IIQGNRVVSATCYL
+192 
-206 PLSDNLGLSKELGT
+206 
-220 RHRAGVGISEI
+220 
-231 TDSLTIIVS
+231 
-240 EETGKI
+240 
-246 SVAYEGELERNLDAD
+246 
-261 SLRDRMHKILNNPV
+261 
-275 EEHKN
+275 
-280 LRIWKGRSRD
+280 
-290 KKMKKLLT
+290 MKKLLT

-409 IKGNHDSVRLN
+409 IKGNHESVRLN

-551 IAGTVSTL
+551 IAGNVSTL

-568 EDRMNITGQSD
+568 EDRMNITGQTD
-579 NLVDIINLKEYLPAN
+579 NLVDIINLKEYLPSN

-652 GLSRDVSILH
+652 GLSRDVSILR

-683 LTPGTYTIPVTFNLT
+683 LTPGTYTIPVTFNLA

-712 LKNADA
+712 LKNADT

>member
-1 MQLWDKLA
+1 
-9 EYAKNFSSYRTTMDF
+9 
-24 GDVAE
+24 
-29 ILIIAV
+29 
-35 LLYYTLVW
+35 
-43 MKTTRAWILLK
+43 
-54 GLIVILA
+54 
-61 FLLLAYFFRMTTIL
+61 
-75 WMAQNVLGFAVTA
+75 
-88 LIVVLQPELRKALEE
+88 
-103 LGKKN
+103 
-108 IISSVLPFDNSHR
+108 
-121 VNEEFSEKTINEI
+121 
-134 TKACVEM
+134 
-141 GKVRTG
+141 
-147 ALIVIEQKVSLRDY
+147 
-161 ERTGIDVDGIVTSQL
+161 
-176 LINIFE
+176 
-182 HNTPLHDGAV
+182 
-192 IIQGNRVVSATCYL
+192 
-206 PLSDNLGLSKELGT
+206 
-220 RHRAGVGISEI
+220 
-231 TDSLTIIVS
+231 
-240 EETGKI
+240 
-246 SVAYEGELERNLDAD
+246 
-261 SLRDRMHKILNNPV
+261 
-275 EEHKN
+275 
-280 LRIWKGRSRD
+280 
-290 KKMKKLLT
+290 MKKLLT

-337 INTELLDEEG
+337 INTELLEEEG

-609 VYIEPIVSKD
+609 VYIEPIDTKD
-619 LTVAAENI
+619 LTIPADNI
-627 SVTGV
+627 SITGV
-632 PDGMEAEITSTAEEY
+632 PDGMEAEVTSTAEEY

-652 GLSRDVSILH
+652 GLTRDVSILR

-683 LTPGTYTIPVTFNLT
+683 LTPGTYTIPVTFNLA
-698 EDITVTPDINIHIR
+698 EDITVAPDINIHVR
-712 LKNADA
+712 LKNADT